1 VISSFHLGGK
11 WYKKMDRIKVGVL
24 GATGMVGQNY
34 LRLLENHPWFEV
46 TYIAAS
52 PNSAGKTYAEA
63 VKGRWV
69 LEEPMPEAVK
79 KFIVGDANIVDSARG
94 KCQMVFSAIEADKD
108 TIKKLEEE
116 YARNDFPVVSNNSAH
131 RATPDVPMIIPE
143 VNWEHTEIIKT
154 QRKNRGWKKGL
165 LAVKPNCSLQSYV
178 TLLDALQKAGYPV
191 EMAIIATMQAVSGA
205 GFPGVASLHII
216 DNVIP
221 YIGGEEEKS
230 EQEPMKI
237 FGKIVDGK
245 IVNDSSM
252 KISAHCNRVPVL
264 DGHTACVSVKFADK
278 VPTVKDVLN
287 IFSKFTSEPQR
298 LKLPS
303 APIPAIIVREE
314 QDRPQPRW
322 DRDAGKGMAVSVG
335 RIRPCNVFDLR
346 FVGMSHNTVRGAA
359 GGAILMAELLKAQGY
374 F

>member
-1 VISSFHLGGK
+1 
-11 WYKKMDRIKVGVL
+11 MDRIKVGVL

-69 LEEPMPEAVK
+69 MEDPMPEAVK
-79 KFIVGDANIVDSARG
+79 KVIVGDANIVDSAKG

-116 YARNDFPVVSNNSAH
+116 YAKNDFPVVSNNSAH

-143 VNWEHTEIIKT
+143 VNWEHTAVIKT
-154 QRKNRGWKKGL
+154 QRKNRGWSKGL
-165 LAVKPNCSLQSYV
+165 IAVKPNCSLQSYV
-178 TLLDALQKAGYPV
+178 TLLHALQQAGYPI
-191 EMAIIATMQAVSGA
+191 EMAIISTMQAVSGA
-205 GFPGVASLHII
+205 GFPGVASLLMI

-230 EQEPMKI
+230 EQEPLKI

-245 IVNDSSM
+245 IVPTDSI

-278 VPTVKDVLN
+278 VPSVKDVLN
-287 IFSKFTSEPQR
+287 IFSKYTSEPQR

-303 APIPAIIVREE
+303 APIPAIICREE
-314 QDRPQPRW
+314 QDRPQPHW
-322 DRDAGKGMAVSVG
+322 DRDAGWGMAVSVG
-335 RIRPCNVFDLR
+335 RVRPCNVFDIR
-346 FVGMSHNTVRGAA
+346 FVGLSHNTVRGAA

>member
-1 VISSFHLGGK
+1 
-11 WYKKMDRIKVGVL
+11 
-24 GATGMVGQNY
+24 
-34 LRLLENHPWFEV
+34 
-46 TYIAAS
+46 
-52 PNSAGKTYAEA
+52 
-63 VKGRWV
+63 
-69 LEEPMPEAVK
+69 
-79 KFIVGDANIVDSARG
+79 
-94 KCQMVFSAIEADKD
+94 
-108 TIKKLEEE
+108 
-116 YARNDFPVVSNNSAH
+116 
-131 RATPDVPMIIPE
+131 MIIPE
-143 VNWEHTEIIKT
+143 VNWDHAEIIKT

-178 TLLDALQKAGYPV
+178 TPLHALQQAGYPI
-191 EMAIIATMQAVSGA
+191 EMAIISTMQAVSGA
-205 GFPGVASLHII
+205 GFPGVASLQII

-245 IVNDSSM
+245 IVPTDSM

-264 DGHTACVSVKFADK
+264 DGHTACVSVKFVDK
-278 VPTVKDVLN
+278 KPSVKDVLN
-287 IFSKFTSEPQR
+287 IFGKYTSEPQR

-322 DRDAGKGMAVSVG
+322 DRDAGRGMAVSVG
-335 RIRPCNVFDLR
+335 RVRPCNVFDLR
-346 FVGMSHNTVRGAA
+346 FVGLSHNTVRGAA

>member
-1 VISSFHLGGK
+1 
-11 WYKKMDRIKVGVL
+11 MERIKVGVL

-46 TYIAAS
+46 AYVAAS
-52 PNSAGKTYAEA
+52 PNSAGKTYVDA

-69 LEEPMPEAVK
+69 LEEPMPVAVRN
-79 KFIVGDANIVDSARG
+79 FIVGDANIVDLAKG
-94 KCQMVFSAIEADKD
+94 KCQMVFSAIEADKE

-131 RATPDVPMIIPE
+131 RFTPDVPMIMPE

-178 TLLDALQKAGYPV
+178 TLLDALRKSGYSIDA
-191 EMAIIATMQAVSGA
+191 AIISTMQAVSGA

-278 VPTVKDVLN
+278 KPAVKDVLN
-287 IFSKFTSEPQR
+287 IFSKYTSEPQR

-314 QDRPQPRW
+314 ENRPQPRW
-322 DRDAGKGMAVSVG
+322 DRDAGRGMAVSVG
-335 RIRPCNVFDLR
+335 RVRPCNVFDIR
-346 FVGMSHNTVRGAA
+346 FVGLSHNTVRGAA
-359 GGAILMAELLKAQGY
+359 GGAILTAELLKAQGY

>member
-1 VISSFHLGGK
+1 
-11 WYKKMDRIKVGVL
+11 MDRIKVGVL

-46 TYIAAS
+46 AYVAAS

-69 LEEPMPEAVK
+69 LEEPMPDAMK
-79 KFIVGDANIVDSARG
+79 KFIVGDANIIDSAKG

-108 TIKKLEEE
+108 TIRKLEEE
-116 YARNDFPVVSNNSAH
+116 YAKNDFPVVSNNSAH
-131 RATPDVPMIIPE
+131 RFTPDVPMIIPE
-143 VNWEHTEIIKT
+143 VNWEHAKVIDA
-154 QRKNRGWKKGL
+154 QRKQRGWSKGFV
-165 LAVKPNCSLQSYV
+165 AVKPNCSVQSYV
-178 TLLDALQKAGYPV
+178 TPLRALQQAGYPIAT
-191 EMAIIATMQAVSGA
+191 AIISTMQAVSGA
-205 GFPGVASLHII
+205 GFPGVASLKII

-230 EQEPMKI
+230 EQEPLKI
-237 FGKIVDGK
+237 LGNIVDGK
-245 IVNDSSM
+245 IVSSGSI
-252 KISAHCNRVPVL
+252 KISAHCNRVPVI
-264 DGHTACVSVKFADK
+264 DGHMACVSLKFADK
-278 VPTVKDVLN
+278 VPSIKDILDIWN
-287 IFSKFTSEPQR
+287 SYTSEPQK

-314 QDRPQPRW
+314 QDRPQTRW
-322 DRDAGKGMAVSVG
+322 DRDAGRGMAVSVG
-335 RIRPCNVFDLR
+335 RVRPCNVFDIR
-346 FVGMSHNTVRGAA
+346 FVGLSHNTVRGAA

>member
-1 VISSFHLGGK
+1 
-11 WYKKMDRIKVGVL
+11 MDRIKVGVL

-69 LEEPMPEAVK
+69 LEEPMPDAMK
-79 KFIVGDANIVDSARG
+79 KLIVGDANIVDSAKG
-94 KCQMVFSAIEADKD
+94 NCQMVFSAIEADKD

-131 RATPDVPMIIPE
+131 RSTPDVPMMIPE
-143 VNWEHTEIIKT
+143 VNWEHAEVIKA
-154 QRKNRGWKKGL
+154 QRKSRGWKKGL
-165 LAVKPNCSLQSYV
+165 IAVKPNCSLQSYV
-178 TLLDALQKAGYPV
+178 TLLHALQQAGYPI
-191 EMAIIATMQAVSGA
+191 EMAIISTMQAVSGA
-205 GFPGVASLHII
+205 GFPGVASLQII

-230 EQEPMKI
+230 EQEPLKI
-237 FGKIVDGK
+237 FGRIVDGK

-264 DGHTACVSVKFADK
+264 DGHTACVSIKFVDK
-278 VPTVKDVLN
+278 KPSVKDVLS
-287 IFSKFTSEPQR
+287 IFGKYTSEPQR

-303 APIPAIIVREE
+303 APIPAIICREE

-322 DRDAGKGMAVSVG
+322 DRDAGRGMAVTVG
-335 RIRPCNVFDLR
+335 RVRPCNVFDIR
-346 FVGMSHNTVRGAA
+346 FVGLSHNTVRGAA
-359 GGAILMAELLKAQGY
+359 GGAIIMAELLKAQGY